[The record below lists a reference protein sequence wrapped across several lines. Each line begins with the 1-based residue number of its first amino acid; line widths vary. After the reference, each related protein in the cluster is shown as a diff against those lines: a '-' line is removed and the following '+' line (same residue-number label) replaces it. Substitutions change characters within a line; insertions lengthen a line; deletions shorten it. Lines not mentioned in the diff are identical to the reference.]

1 MLKTQDFFTSKRA
14 LAGLGL
20 WNVYFIAKFVLLS
33 QGYLHFNALG
43 NVLLM
48 LFLLY
53 PVASLR
59 VRKLRTVVGIV
70 AATILLYSESWLPG
84 LDSLLGNA
92 SNIAGFSLSYIRE
105 LIIDFIN
112 WKMVGWGVVI
122 YLLYVLIAPYLR
134 VTVFT
139 VGYFAYLLVNPFLQ
153 TLTVSTEVTTTVSE
167 ITTDKPGQL
176 VKESE
181 TTVRNLGPADNET
194 VQKWYRAFL
203 DYEKERRA
211 VLPTGLNAKD
221 TPFDIVIMNVCSL
234 SNDDLEASDL
244 NNHPIFSRFNIRF
257 DHFNSATSY
266 SGPAT
271 LRLLNAACGQVSHD
285 ELYESSRSE
294 CQIMNRLEQLGY
306 KQHMFLDHAGQY
318 DNYIATMREKAGLTA
333 PLDSTGS
340 YPIRYVGFDDEPISD
355 SLAVLRDWQKVLE
368 KENNVRS
375 VTFFNFIGLHDGNR
389 LPRQSHW
396 EPFKPRAK
404 RMLDDLNQFFNELD
418 KSGRKVMFILVPEHG
433 AAVKGDRIQAPRL
446 RDIPSLSITEVPV
459 LVKFFGLNELPQNTL
474 HVTGQT
480 SYLALSNL
488 IGKTLESN
496 YFSEPTGSVAL
507 EMLIKDLPE
516 TNAVSENAQATVLRY
531 KDRDYIRQ
539 KGDEWLVYP
548 K

>member
-1 MLKTQDFFTSKRA
+1 M
-14 LAGLGL
+14 
-20 WNVYFIAKFVLLS
+20 
-33 QGYLHFNALG
+33 
-43 NVLLM
+43 
-48 LFLLY
+48 
-53 PVASLR
+53 
-59 VRKLRTVVGIV
+59 
-70 AATILLYSESWLPG
+70 
-84 LDSLLGNA
+84 
-92 SNIAGFSLSYIRE
+92 
-105 LIIDFIN
+105 
-112 WKMVGWGVVI
+112 
-122 YLLYVLIAPYLR
+122 
-134 VTVFT
+134 
-139 VGYFAYLLVNPFLQ
+139 
-153 TLTVSTEVTTTVSE
+153 
-167 ITTDKPGQL
+167 
-176 VKESE
+176 
-181 TTVRNLGPADNET
+181 
-194 VQKWYRAFL
+194 
-203 DYEKERRA
+203 
-211 VLPTGLNAKD
+211 
-221 TPFDIVIMNVCSL
+221 
-234 SNDDLEASDL
+234 
-244 NNHPIFSRFNIRF
+244 
-257 DHFNSATSY
+257 
-266 SGPAT
+266 
-271 LRLLNAACGQVSHD
+271 
-285 ELYESSRSE
+285 
-294 CQIMNRLEQLGY
+294 
-306 KQHMFLDHAGQY
+306 
-318 DNYIATMREKAGLTA
+318 
-333 PLDSTGS
+333 
-340 YPIRYVGFDDEPISD
+340 
-355 SLAVLRDWQKVLE
+355 LE